1 MNIPIVSNDQLLK
14 IKEIIDN
21 ELDVLQ
27 DRLQHFNS
35 SVIPSVTL
43 KTSYRINALNDGF
56 EIDTSIDAS
65 LVFLIKQTIRLCI
78 NKHFTT
84 AN

>member
-1 MNIPIVSNDQLLK
+1 MNISIVSNDQLLK
-14 IKEIIDN
+14 IKEVIDN

-78 NKHFTT
+78 SKRFTT